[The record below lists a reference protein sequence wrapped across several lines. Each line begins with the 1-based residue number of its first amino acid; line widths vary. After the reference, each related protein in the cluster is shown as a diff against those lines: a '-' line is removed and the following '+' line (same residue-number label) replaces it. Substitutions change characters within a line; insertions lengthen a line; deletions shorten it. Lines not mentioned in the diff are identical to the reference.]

1 MAKKQKAR
9 SAGIRALNG
18 MRVRYPLRPM
28 ARSSS
33 CKLMVYMWHS
43 ISQALHQLCK
53 PFSSGSSVEV
63 LMTLVCTP
71 LALRYAYTA

>member
-18 MRVRYPLRPM
+18 MRVHYPLRPM

-33 CKLMVYMWHS
+33 SKLVMFMGHS

-53 PFSSGSSVEV
+53 PFSSGSSVDV
-63 LMTLVCTP
+63 LITLVCTP
-71 LALRYAYTA
+71 VDFR

>member
-18 MRVRYPLRPM
+18 MCARYPLRPM
-28 ARSSS
+28 ERSRSS
-33 CKLMVYMWHS
+33 KPLVFMGHS

-53 PFSSGSSVEV
+53 PFSSGSSVDV
-63 LMTLVCTP
+63 LITLVCTP
-71 LALRYAYTA
+71 VALR

>member
-18 MRVRYPLRPM
+18 MCARYPLRPM

-33 CKLMVYMWHS
+33 SKLMLFMGHS
-43 ISQALHQLCK
+43 ISQALPQLCK
-53 PFSSGSSVEV
+53 PFSSGSSVDV
-63 LMTLVCTP
+63 LITLVCTP
-71 LALRYAYTA
+71 VALR

>member
-9 SAGIRALNG
+9 SAGIRALDG
-18 MRVRYPLRPM
+18 VRARYPLRPM

-33 CKLMVYMWHS
+33 SKQSVFMDHS

-53 PFSSGSSVEV
+53 PFSSGSSVDV

-71 LALRYAYTA
+71 VALR

>member
-18 MRVRYPLRPM
+18 MCARYPLRPM
-28 ARSSS
+28 ERSSS
-33 CKLMVYMWHS
+33 SKLLMFIDHS

-63 LMTLVCTP
+63 LITLVCTP
-71 LALRYAYTA
+71 VDLR